1 MCRKTE
7 NSIKSRVD
15 DLHNWTSLFDAETM
29 DGTDASNVLIE
40 IQFDNKE
47 GNTRTLYL
55 TDT

>member
-1 MCRKTE
+1 MRRKTE

-15 DLHNWTSLFDAETM
+15 DLHNWTSLCDAETM

-40 IQFDNKE
+40 IHFDNKE

>member
-1 MCRKTE
+1 MRRKTE

-15 DLHNWTSLFDAETM
+15 DLHNWTSLCDAETM
-29 DGTDASNVLIE
+29 DRTDASNVLIE

-47 GNTRTLYL
+47 GNTRPLYL